1 MDVTNSKIVEAHLPS
16 VRMLQADTFSDG
28 ASDSTWL
35 NMSGIAGSIF
45 FSASRHVLSV
55 DSILLVSVVF
65 MPGGW
70 KTMEHNEA
78 ASGMSTAN
86 TGYSYL
92 CDVII
97 QISSQQLSAS

>member
-45 FSASRHVLSV
+45 FSASRHALNV

-65 MPGGW
+65 MPGGR
-70 KTMEHNEA
+70 KTMEHMKLRLERSNVN
-78 ASGMSTAN
+78 S
-86 TGYSYL
+86 
-92 CDVII
+92 
-97 QISSQQLSAS
+97 

>member
-55 DSILLVSVVF
+55 DSILLDSVVF

-70 KTMEHNEA
+70 KTMEHMKLHLERSNVN
-78 ASGMSTAN
+78 S
-86 TGYSYL
+86 
-92 CDVII
+92 
-97 QISSQQLSAS
+97 